1 MDEKTPSDVS
11 SQQKKDLHLSFWLG
25 VSAALAV
32 IFAII
37 ALFFA
42 VILLRQGTLLP
53 SAQDKNIPA
62 QDDTQK
68 DEAQDEIVVAPV
80 TDADWVKGDRNAPIT
95 IVEFSDTEC
104 PFCKQ
109 FHETMQSIVKEYD
122 GKVKWVYRHFPLE
135 QLHPRALKEAEALE
149 CAGEL
154 GGNDGFWK
162 YADRL
167 YAVTP
172 ANNKLDPAQLP
183 EIARTVGLNVAK
195 FTECLNSGKYAE
207 KVQNYITQ
215 AENAGGRGTPYSVI
229 LVDDKKIPINGAQP
243 LAQVKRLLDPLIK

>member
-11 SQQKKDLHLSFWLG
+11 AQQKKDLRLSFWLG

-32 IFAII
+32 TFAII

-62 QDDTQK
+62 QDDTRK
-68 DEAQDEIVVAPV
+68 NEAQDEIVVAPV

-195 FTECLNSGKYAE
+195 FTECLSSGKYTE
-207 KVQNYITQ
+207 KVQNHTTQ